1 MHCPVMLEEAV
12 ELLAVR
18 PGGIYLDGTAGS
30 GGHTEAILKRLGGT
44 GRIVAMDRDA
54 EAIRRCRERLAEWSN
69 VVLVNRNYS
78 EMGTALD
85 ELGIRRADGILLDLG
100 LSSDQLA
107 SAERGFSFQHDGP
120 LDMRMDRDSGQTAAD
135 LVNSLPEDE
144 LAALIWK
151 WGEERFSR
159 RIAAAIVAARPV
171 LRTLQLA
178 NIVERAK
185 GGRRGKIHPAT
196 QTFQA
201 LRIAVN
207 DEFGHL
213 ERALEDGVRLLNPGG
228 RMAVITFHSLEDRMV
243 KTRFQAHAGKMES
256 LQAGGERW
264 TGEEPRVKWIC
275 KKPLTAGAEEV
286 RLNPRARSAKLRAVE
301 RTEDE
306 QEKKA

>member
-1 MHCPVMLEEAV
+1 MLEEAV

-44 GRIVAMDRDA
+44 GRVVAMDRDA

-85 ELGIRRADGILLDLG
+85 DLGIRRADGILLDLG

-107 SAERGFSFQHDGP
+107 SAARGFSFQQDGP
-120 LDMRMDRDSGQTAAD
+120 LDMRMDQDRGPTAAD
-135 LVNSLPEDE
+135 LVNGLPEDE

-151 WGEERFSR
+151 WGEERNSR
-159 RIAAAIVAARPV
+159 RIAAAIVAERPV
-171 LRTLQLA
+171 TRTLELA
-178 NIVERAK
+178 GIVERAK

-213 ERALEDGVRLLNPGG
+213 EQALEEGIRRLNPGG

-264 TGEEPRVKWIC
+264 IGEEPRVKWIC